1 MSSIETDD
9 FLKNNCIRPI
19 TESDDSLI
27 AEIIRTNL
35 KKFHL
40 DIPGTVYFDPELDH
54 LSEYYNML
62 PGKRCYFIVTGQ
74 EGQILGGC
82 GITEFD
88 GFDNCAELQKLYLTD
103 AAKGKG
109 ISKYLVQIVEDFAKK
124 AGYKR
129 LYLET
134 HTNLAIAIHLYEKV
148 GFRQIDRPESVQHST
163 MNRFYL
169 KEL

>member
-1 MSSIETDD
+1 MSNIETDD

-62 PGKRCYFIVTGQ
+62 PDKRCYFIVTGQ

-82 GITEFD
+82 GIAEFD

-109 ISKYLVQIVEDFAKK
+109 ISKYLVEIVEDFAKK

-134 HTNLAIAIHLYEKV
+134 HTNLEIAIHLYEKV